1 MDIASVIVDV
11 PAKQTDREFDYR
23 IPEKWNQVIKPG
35 MRVIVP
41 FGPRMVQG
49 FVTGLKAKSDF
60 AKLRFIKEPMDL
72 EPILNDELLQLGDWL
87 TKEAMCFKI
96 SALQAMLPAAM
107 KAKYEKV

>member
-60 AKLRFIKEPMDL
+60 AKLRIYKGTNGFGAHP
-72 EPILNDELLQLGDWL
+72 
-87 TKEAMCFKI
+87 
-96 SALQAMLPAAM
+96 
-107 KAKYEKV
+107 

>member
-23 IPEKWNQVIKPG
+23 IPEKWKRVVHPG

-49 FVTGLKAKSDF
+49 FVTGLKNKSEF
-60 AKLRFIKEPMDL
+60 SKLRSIKELMDL
-72 EPILNDELLQLGDWL
+72 EPVLNEELLELGEWL

-96 SALQAMLPAAM
+96 SALQ
-107 KAKYEKV
+107 